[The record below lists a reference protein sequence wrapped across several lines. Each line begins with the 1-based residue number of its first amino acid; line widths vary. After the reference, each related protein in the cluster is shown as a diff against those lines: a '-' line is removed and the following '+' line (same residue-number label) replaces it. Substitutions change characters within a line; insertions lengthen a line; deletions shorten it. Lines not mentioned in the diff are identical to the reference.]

1 MFALP
6 DGPIIFAPSAPVKSI
21 CESISGFAYAASGGG
36 GGRASAAAAG
46 RRRAEGRR
54 FAERR
59 VEAHRRA
66 TDEEYAMW
74 CAATDA
80 ASGDVYYYHAETGA
94 TSWTWP
100 PEKALR

>member
-1 MFALP
+1 
-6 DGPIIFAPSAPVKSI
+6 
-21 CESISGFAYAASGGG
+21 
-36 GGRASAAAAG
+36 
-46 RRRAEGRR
+46 
-54 FAERR
+54 
-59 VEAHRRA
+59 
-66 TDEEYAMW
+66 MW